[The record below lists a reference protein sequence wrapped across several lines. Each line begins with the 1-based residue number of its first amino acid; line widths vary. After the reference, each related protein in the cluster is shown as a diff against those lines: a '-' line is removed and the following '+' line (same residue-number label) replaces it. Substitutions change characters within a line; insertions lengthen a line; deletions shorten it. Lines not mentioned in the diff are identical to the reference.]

1 MAVAV
6 AAGTN
11 LLRERGAMAED
22 LTLFLVGLA
31 LFIGFLNLWMQ
42 RTRMVGPQK
51 IDECCILVGGAGK
64 EDRAPFLMVHHDP
77 R

>member
-1 MAVAV
+1 
-6 AAGTN
+6 
-11 LLRERGAMAED
+11 MAED

>member
-1 MAVAV
+1 
-6 AAGTN
+6 
-11 LLRERGAMAED
+11 
-22 LTLFLVGLA
+22 VGLA